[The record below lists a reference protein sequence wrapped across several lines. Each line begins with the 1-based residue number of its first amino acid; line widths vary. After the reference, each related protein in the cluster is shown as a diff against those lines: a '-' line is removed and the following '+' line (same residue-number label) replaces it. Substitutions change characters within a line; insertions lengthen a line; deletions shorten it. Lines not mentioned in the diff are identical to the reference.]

1 MEVIKLKA
9 LISLILYLL
18 CVVTFVFCAAIYIPL
33 IIFWGPAKAVW
44 FRRFYGWIIIK
55 MTFSKLL
62 AANQPVVSS
71 GPYLFI
77 VNHQSLF
84 DIFIVATAIPQHFS
98 AIAKKEA
105 FSVPLFGF
113 IIKKMGTVSIDRKNH
128 VNSVSGINQAVEKLK
143 NGTSVIIF
151 PEGTRSR
158 DGQIGIF
165 KKGAFKLALDSKATI
180 IPMGISGAYQAQST
194 SSWLINPGLMRVNFG
209 SPIDYQDYHHLNI
222 GELSDLIKQQII
234 KLSSNP

>member
-1 MEVIKLKA
+1 LKA

-18 CVVTFVFCAAIYIPL
+18 CVVTFVICAAIYIPL

-55 MTFSKLL
+55 MTFSRLIIN
-62 AANQPVVSS
+62 NQPLANS
-71 GPYLFI
+71 GPFLF
-77 VNHQSLF
+77 VPNHESLF
-84 DIFIVATAIPQHFS
+84 DIFMIAAAIPQHFS
-98 AIAKKEA
+98 AIAKKEL

-113 IIKKMGTVSIDRKNH
+113 IIKKMDIVSIDRKNH
-128 VNSVSGINQAVEKLK
+128 VNSMSGLNQAVEKLK

-158 DGQIGIF
+158 DGQIGVF
-165 KKGAFKLALDSKATI
+165 KKGAFKLALDAKVTI
-180 IPMGISGAYQAQST
+180 VPVGISGAYEAQPANT
-194 SSWLINPGLMRVNFG
+194 WLIYPGSVIVNFG
-209 SPIDYQDYHHLNI
+209 SPIGYQDYHHLSI
-222 GELSDLIKQQII
+222 SELSDLIKQQII